1 MATATEHTPQPVYP
15 HPLLTL
21 YCPQFILMLSSHQH
35 SPFRYFSWT
44 FPDIVALRR
53 VKQTANISCL
63 TAVNRQGFDES
74 FLSDS
79 PVKM

>member
-44 FPDIVALRR
+44 FPDIVTLQI
-53 VKQTANISCL
+53 VKQTSELYLFNQRKEKRIYL
-63 TAVNRQGFDES
+63 TSVNRHGF
-74 FLSDS
+74 
-79 PVKM
+79 V